1 LHGKIETVTYIYKYE
16 IQEKSMDLRGFLR
29 NTFRT
34 DIFSRLKSNE
44 ILEERVKTEKEI
56 EIISDEIMLIQDKM
70 RVLMLSSKGQPNTM
84 KMLNIQ
90 KIKALRLEST
100 TKQKEGTILIKRLQ
114 LILLLE
120 AMKEHHESEKKNE
133 FIEKI
138 LNSDI
143 EHLNEMLFDTDV
155 RQALEEGKMDKV
167 KEKLK
172 RVFAKEEIP
181 MDSESQ
187 DILKAIDDLE
197 KVDEETA
204 ARIAKEK
211 AKQMAETPM
220 KKRVEERE

>member
-1 LHGKIETVTYIYKYE
+1 
-16 IQEKSMDLRGFLR
+16 MDLKGFLK

-34 DIFSRLKSNE
+34 DIFSKLKSDQ

-56 EIISDEIMLIQDKM
+56 ERISDEIKLIQNKV
-70 RVLMLSSKGQPNTM
+70 RALMLSSKGQPNTM

-90 KIKALRLEST
+90 KIKAFRLESS
-100 TKQKEGTILIKRLQ
+100 TKQKEASILIKRLQ

-120 AMKEHHESEKKNE
+120 AMKEHHESEEKNE

-138 LNSDI
+138 LGSDI

-155 RQALEEGKMDKV
+155 RAALEEGKMDKV

-204 ARIAKEK
+204 AKIAKEK
-211 AKQMAETPM
+211 AKEMVETPL
-220 KKRVEERE
+220 KKKVEEEE

>member
-1 LHGKIETVTYIYKYE
+1 
-16 IQEKSMDLRGFLR
+16 MNLRGFLK

-34 DIFSRLKSNE
+34 DIFSRLKSDQ
-44 ILEERVKTEKEI
+44 ILEERIKTEKEI
-56 EIISDEIMLIQDKM
+56 ERISDEIKLIQDKV
-70 RVLMLSSKGQPNTM
+70 RALMLSSKGQPNTM

-90 KIKALRLEST
+90 KIKAFRLESS
-100 TKQKEGTILIKRLQ
+100 TKQKEASILIKRLQ

-133 FIEKI
+133 FIEKV
-138 LNSDI
+138 LGSDI

-155 RQALEEGKMDKV
+155 RAALEEGKMDKV

-204 ARIAKEK
+204 AKIAKEK
-211 AKQMAETPM
+211 AKEMVETPL
-220 KKRVEERE
+220 KKKIEEEE

>member
-1 LHGKIETVTYIYKYE
+1 
-16 IQEKSMDLRGFLR
+16 MNLRGFLK

-34 DIFSRLKSNE
+34 DIFSRLKSDQ
-44 ILEERVKTEKEI
+44 ILEERIKTEKEI
-56 EIISDEIMLIQDKM
+56 ERISDEIKLIQDKV
-70 RVLMLSSKGQPNTM
+70 RALMLSSKGQPNTM

-90 KIKALRLEST
+90 KIKAFRLESS
-100 TKQKEGTILIKRLQ
+100 TKQKEASILIKRLQ

-133 FIEKI
+133 FIEKV
-138 LNSDI
+138 LGSDI

-155 RQALEEGKMDKV
+155 RAALEEGKMDKV

-197 KVDEETA
+197 KVDEDTA
-204 ARIAKEK
+204 AKIAKEK
-211 AKQMAETPM
+211 AKEMVEIPL
-220 KKRVEERE
+220 KKKIEEEE

>member
-1 LHGKIETVTYIYKYE
+1 
-16 IQEKSMDLRGFLR
+16 MDLRGFLKH
-29 NTFRT
+29 TFRT

-44 ILEERVKTEKEI
+44 IFEEKVKTEKEI
-56 EIISDEIMLIQDKM
+56 ERFSDELKLVQEKI
-70 RVLMLSSKGQPNTM
+70 RTLMLSSKGQPNTM

-90 KIKALRLEST
+90 KIKALRLESS
-100 TKQKEGTILIKRLQ
+100 TKQQEASVHLKRLQ

-143 EHLNEMLFDTDV
+143 EHLNGILFDTDV
-155 RQALEEGKMDKV
+155 QKAIEEGKMDKV

-187 DILKAIDDLE
+187 DILKVIDDLE

-204 ARIAKEK
+204 AKIAKEK
-211 AKQMAETPM
+211 AKQMAETPI
-220 KKRVEERE
+220 KKKIIVDQQ

>member
-1 LHGKIETVTYIYKYE
+1 
-16 IQEKSMDLRGFLR
+16 MDLRGFLK

-34 DIFSRLKSNE
+34 DIFSRLKSDQ

-56 EIISDEIMLIQDKM
+56 ERISDEIKLIQDKI
-70 RVLMLSSKGQPNTM
+70 RVLMLGSKGQPNTM
-84 KMLNIQ
+84 KILNIQ
-90 KIKALRLEST
+90 KIKALRLESS
-100 TKQKEGTILIKRLQ
+100 TKQKEAGILIKRLQ

-120 AMKEHHESEKKNE
+120 AMKEHHEAEEKNE

-197 KVDEETA
+197 RVDEATA

-211 AKQMAETPM
+211 AKQIAEAPL
-220 KKRVEERE
+220 KRKLEEEE

>member
-1 LHGKIETVTYIYKYE
+1 
-16 IQEKSMDLRGFLR
+16 MNLRGFLK

-34 DIFSRLKSNE
+34 DIFSRLKSDQ
-44 ILEERVKTEKEI
+44 ILEERIKTEKEI
-56 EIISDEIMLIQDKM
+56 ERISDEIKLIQDKV
-70 RVLMLSSKGQPNTM
+70 RALMLSSKGQPSTM

-90 KIKALRLEST
+90 KIKAFRLESS
-100 TKQKEGTILIKRLQ
+100 TKQKEASILIKRLQ

-133 FIEKI
+133 FIEKV
-138 LNSDI
+138 LGSDI

-155 RQALEEGKMDKV
+155 RAALEEGKMDKV

-197 KVDEETA
+197 KVDEDTA
-204 ARIAKEK
+204 AKIAKEK
-211 AKQMAETPM
+211 AKEMVEIPL
-220 KKRVEERE
+220 KKKIEEEE